1 MPPDPPR
8 GRACFAC
15 SECALRTVQVP
26 LTFHTLLHHCV
37 RSTPVIAEQIA
48 FWSDNVQLDIK

>member
-8 GRACFAC
+8 GRAC
-15 SECALRTVQVP
+15 SECALRTVQVR

-37 RSTPVIAEQIA
+37 RSTPVMAEQIA